1 MFEEELGTAG
11 EGGCWFGSVEECGG
25 NAGVHGVE
33 LSEAC
38 AGRKVLDAEPASE
51 RARVH

>member
-25 NAGVHGVE
+25 DAGVHGVE
-33 LSEAC
+33 QAEVSEEY
-38 AGRKVLDAEPASE
+38 AGSQGFV
-51 RARVH
+51 RVGGG